1 MEWFKVW
8 DGDLIFLWQIWSNTM
23 INIAANKPA
32 VSLRNFLQ
40 KTILLMTGST
50 VVNQNNA
57 AQLDT
62 PSTTKPDLTTK
73 QSHPSG
79 YHETEHIRNYYK
91 TAGL

>member
-1 MEWFKVW
+1 MIDIV
-8 DGDLIFLWQIWSNTM
+8 SNTS
-23 INIAANKPA
+23 AL
-32 VSLRNFLQ
+32 SRRNFLQ
-40 KTILLMTGST
+40 KAILLITGSS
-50 VVNQNNA
+50 VVSQSNA

-62 PSTTKPDLTTK
+62 PSTTRPDLTTK